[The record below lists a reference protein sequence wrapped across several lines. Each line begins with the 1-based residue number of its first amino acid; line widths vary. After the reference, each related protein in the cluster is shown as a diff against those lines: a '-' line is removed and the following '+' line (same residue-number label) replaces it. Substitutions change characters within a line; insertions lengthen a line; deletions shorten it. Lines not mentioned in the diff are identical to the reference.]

1 MMKVALVGNPN
12 SGKTTLFNELTGS
25 SAKVG
30 NWPGVTVD
38 KKEGKYKKAKTPM
51 DIIDLPGVYSL
62 SPYTLE
68 EVIARDYIVNEKPD
82 VIINIID
89 GTNLERNLY
98 LTTQILE
105 TDIPVV
111 GALNMMDLV
120 EKNKDKIDVDKLS
133 NKLGIPLVKISA
145 LRATNIKDLME
156 VVAKTTKKRE
166 PLNLFKGTTLDKPF
180 HELYNLYV
188 SKGFEQAMFKASK
201 TLEHD
206 EKLFAS
212 DKLKPILLDIKKVTD
227 LNEDSEADIADIRYQ
242 YIETE
247 LSGSL
252 EKSRVLGD
260 LSTSDKIDK
269 LLTNRL
275 LGLPVFAFIMFAIF
289 HTTFSENFLFIAEL
303 PSPGVYLQGLTE
315 VPIEWLTGLVEG
327 FLENMGASE
336 WVFGLVISGII
347 DGVGAVLSFIPQIL
361 VIFLFLSI
369 LEDSGYMARVAFIMD
384 RILRKFGLSGKAFLP
399 LLTGFGCSVPAIM
412 GARTLEGERERKLTM
427 MLVPYMSCGA
437 KAPIWALF
445 ASAVFSEHGDL
456 MTFGIYMLGI
466 LVAVIS
472 AIILK
477 KYVFKGEASP
487 FVMEMPAYHFPRFK
501 NLLLRLWEKL
511 RGYVIRAGTVIL
523 ASTIVLWFLANFDF
537 SLRMV
542 EENTDASMLGTL
554 ANSIKFIFIPLGFVG
569 GNDGWK
575 AVVAILTGL
584 IAKEAV
590 VSTMGVLYTG
600 MESEEDFL
608 GEDSATNSLI
618 ASISTTFT
626 PLAALS
632 FMAFNLLSIPC
643 MAAVAALRAELNDRK
658 IFWFTIVFWIVVA
671 WVVSF
676 LIFNIGTLLGF

>member
-1 MMKVALVGNPN
+1 MRVALVGNPN

-25 SAKVG
+25 TAKVG

-68 EVIARDYIVNEKPD
+68 EVIARDYIINEKPD

-120 EKNKDKIDVDKLS
+120 EKNKDKINVDELS
-133 NKLGIPLVKISA
+133 KKLGIPLVQISA

-156 VVAKTTKKRE
+156 VVATATTKRK
-166 PLNLFKGTTLDKPF
+166 PLNLFKGTSLDKPF
-180 HELYNLYV
+180 HDLYNLYS
-188 SKGFEQAMFKASK
+188 SKGFDQPVFKASK

-206 EKLFAS
+206 EKILAS
-212 DKLKPILLDIKKVTD
+212 DELKPLLADIKKVTD

-252 EKSRVLGD
+252 EKTRVLGD

-269 LLTNRL
+269 ILTNRF
-275 LGLPVFAFIMFAIF
+275 LGLPIFALIMFAIF
-289 HTTFSENFLFIAEL
+289 HTTFSENFLFIEGLA
-303 PSPGVYLQGLTE
+303 SPGVYLQGLTE
-315 VPIEWLTGLVEG
+315 VPIEWITGVLEG
-327 FLENMGASE
+327 FLESMGASA
-336 WVFGLVISGII
+336 WVFGLVIDGIVA
-347 DGVGAVLSFIPQIL
+347 GVGGVLSFIPQIL

-384 RILRKFGLSGKAFLP
+384 RILRRFGLSGKAFLP

-445 ASAVFSEHGDL
+445 ASAVFTDNGDL

-477 KYVFKGEASP
+477 KFVFKGEASP
-487 FVMEMPAYHFPRFK
+487 FVMEMPAYHFPRLK

-511 RGYVIRAGTVIL
+511 KGYVVRAGTVIL

-537 SLRMV
+537 SLSMV
-542 EENTDASMLGTL
+542 EANSEASILGIL
-554 ANSIKFIFIPLGFVG
+554 ANGIKFIFMPLGFVG
-569 GNDGWK
+569 GSDGWK

-618 ASISTTFT
+618 ATIGATFS

-658 IFWFTIVFWIVVA
+658 IFWFTLVFWIVVA

-676 LIFNIGTLLGF
+676 LIFNVGTLLGF